1 MKTLSKALSRLISVL
16 AAAVIAVLA
25 VPAGILALLIYGVWS
40 AANRLTAALCPNDG
54 EEDTE

>member
-1 MKTLSKALSRLISVL
+1 MKTLSKALSRIISAL

-25 VPAGILALLIYGVWS
+25 VPAGILALLIFGVWS

-54 EEDTE
+54 GDI